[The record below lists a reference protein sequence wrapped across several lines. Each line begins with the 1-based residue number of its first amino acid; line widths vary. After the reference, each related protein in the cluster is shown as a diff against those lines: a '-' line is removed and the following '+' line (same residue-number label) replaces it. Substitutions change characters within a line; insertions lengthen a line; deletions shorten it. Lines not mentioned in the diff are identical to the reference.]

1 MCIRTAWCYSR
12 IARLPQDFDKFVL
25 ICESWEKHVSH
36 SRIVD
41 VSFLLEIVV
50 SPKIS
55 TSSINF
61 TKPTSLLISG
71 CCLSHLSEEL
81 TRISRHAKGKQAS
94 GLPNWAQTTTRF
106 GPIRG
111 INGCLMNA
119 SLIQLIAIHNH
130 KKEFISRQKQPFGLN
145 TNGLS

>member
-81 TRISRHAKGKQAS
+81 TRISRHAKGKEYV
-94 GLPNWAQTTTRF
+94 TKTTRAH
-106 GPIRG
+106 GPFARNKRAGFPTERKRPRVSAQSGVSMGAWWTHRLFNSSQFI
-111 INGCLMNA
+111 I
-119 SLIQLIAIHNH
+119 I
-130 KKEFISRQKQPFGLN
+130 KKNS
-145 TNGLS
+145 